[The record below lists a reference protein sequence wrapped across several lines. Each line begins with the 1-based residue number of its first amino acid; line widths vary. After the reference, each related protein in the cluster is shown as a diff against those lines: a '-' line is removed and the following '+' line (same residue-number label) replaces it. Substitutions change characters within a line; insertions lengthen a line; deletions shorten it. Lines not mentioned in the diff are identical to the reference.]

1 LLTDTQSHKLDL
13 HAFTNISLILLH
25 EEREIEKDFFIIILH
40 QHTWY
45 AAPGS
50 EESILLANPQ
60 DQTLCR
66 NVNPIWVIEK
76 KKVFKETYL
85 NLV

>member
-1 LLTDTQSHKLDL
+1 LLTDTQSHKLDS

-25 EEREIEKDFFIIILH
+25 GEREIERDFIIIIILH

-60 DQTLCR
+60 DQALCR

-76 KKVFKETYL
+76 KKVFKET
-85 NLV
+85 

>member
-1 LLTDTQSHKLDL
+1 MLSPTTPS
-13 HAFTNISLILLH
+13 FCCM
-25 EEREIEKDFFIIILH
+25 ERERERDFIIIILH

-85 NLV
+85 NRFES